1 MLGYIL
7 RACNFLTLLHDVY
20 MGGYIRNIL
29 GGVPWFSFLSI
40 LSISGG
46 WVGAW
51 GFLSHYIKEDWVW
64 FGAGTYIHKYT
75 LDAKNK

>member
-20 MGGYIRNIL
+20 MGVYMRNIL
-29 GGVPWFSFLSI
+29 RGGSMVFFFVYFI
-40 LSISGG
+40 YIRG

-64 FGAGTYIHKYT
+64 FGAGTYIHT
-75 LDAKNK
+75 LDAKRK